1 MSKTDAYRAVYDSAL
16 RENERLRNQ
25 IAALLRRVEDL
36 EAERNRLKASRA
48 YVMKAIDIKGR
59 LKAIFDRTRKRT

>member
-25 IAALLRRVEDL
+25 IAALLCRVEDL
-36 EAERNRLKASRA
+36 EAERNRLKASRGA
-48 YVMKAIDIKGR
+48 VLDALDLKGR
-59 LKAIFDRTRKRT
+59 LKAMLTRVKK